1 MNQEMIKHRL
11 NKAYTYSSE
20 GIGIQDMSKGFKL
33 IFENNEFLICC
44 DNVRFNIDVASDLL
58 NELNNKNMKIKKEI
72 ETELNYLENKAMDN
86 QVNQGRIRAL
96 KQLQEV
102 I

>member
-20 GIGIQDMSKGFKL
+20 GIGIHDMSKGFKL

-72 ETELNYLENKAMDN
+72 ETELPYTSIKTITGGNIK
-86 QVNQGRIRAL
+86 
-96 KQLQEV
+96 
-102 I
+102 